1 MTPRTFA
8 AALAA
13 ALAMALPAHAGNA
26 LLSDVS
32 DMWWN
37 SAESGWGMNATLQSN
52 VLFITIYV
60 YSSDAKAHWFVASNM
75 GTEVNPPPL
84 AGQPQVF
91 SGALYETTGP
101 VFSGAFNPNAVNARQ
116 VGTATFEYTA
126 PLTGK
131 LTYTVDGVTVVKQLR
146 RETWA
151 VNDPSGTY
159 AMSLSTRSNTCSPT
173 VTTTK
178 TLGTVNVTLANGA
191 LTLVT
196 SNGTPVDNCTFR
208 GDFSQEGHMGTS
220 NGTYQCS
227 QTGNGPYSLSEI
239 EVGIHGFM
247 ARFDGTLSGCA
258 VYGHLAGARTTV
270 IQQSR

>member
-1 MTPRTFA
+1 MNLRNFA
-8 AALAA
+8 MAVAV
-13 ALAMALPAHAGNA
+13 ALAMASPARAGNA

-52 VLFITIYV
+52 VLFLTIYV

-75 GTEVNPPPL
+75 GTEVNPPPA

-91 SGALYETTGP
+91 TGALYETTGP
-101 VFSGAFNPNAVNARQ
+101 VFSGAFNPNAVNSRM

-126 PLTGK
+126 PLSGR
-131 LTYTVDGVTVVKQLR
+131 LTYTVDGVTVVKQVR
-146 RETWA
+146 RLTWA

-159 AMSLSTRSNTCSPT
+159 AMSLSTRSNACNPT
-173 VTTTK
+173 VITTK
-178 TLGTVNVTLANGA
+178 NLGTVNVTLSNGA

-196 SNGTPVDNCTFR
+196 SNGTPLDNCTFR
-208 GDFSQEGHMGTS
+208 GDYSQEGHMGAS

-227 QTGNGPYSLSEI
+227 QSGNGPFSLSEI
-239 EVGIHGFM
+239 EVGIHGLM
-247 ARFDGTLSGCA
+247 ARFDGTLSGCV
-258 VYGHLAGARTTV
+258 VYGNLAGTRMTV
-270 IQQSR
+270 PQSSP

>member
-1 MTPRTFA
+1 MKLRNLTAAFA
-8 AALAA
+8 TALT
-13 ALAMALPAHAGNA
+13 LAFPAHAGNA
-26 LLSDVS
+26 ILSDVS

-52 VLFITIYV
+52 ILFITIYV

-75 GTEVNPPPL
+75 GTEVNPPPA

-91 SGALYETTGP
+91 TGSLYETTGP
-101 VFSGAFNPNAVNARQ
+101 VFSGAFNPNAVNARL

-126 PLTGK
+126 PLAGK
-131 LTYTVDGVTVVKQLR
+131 LTYTVDGVTVVKQLKR
-146 RETWA
+146 QTWA

-159 AMSLSTRSNTCSPT
+159 AMHLSTRSNICSPA

-178 TLGTVNVTLANGA
+178 DLGTVNVTLANAA

-196 SNGTPVDNCTFR
+196 SNGTPIDNCTFR
-208 GDFSQEGHMGTS
+208 GDYSQDGHMGTS

-227 QTGNGPYSLSEI
+227 QSGTGPYSLSEI
-239 EVGIHGFM
+239 EVGIHGLM
-247 ARFDGTLSGCA
+247 ARFDGTLSGCV
-258 VYGHLAGARTTV
+258 VYGNLAGTRTTV
-270 IQQSR
+270 PQQSQ